1 MVVGG
6 RELGRRGDGKKEKQA
21 RKKESREIGDGE
33 QLLGY
38 VRDLEWRETLG
49 NLWG

>member
-6 RELGRRGDGKKEKQA
+6 RELGRRGDGKKEKQE
-21 RKKESREIGDGE
+21 RKKGNWRWG

-38 VRDLEWRETLG
+38 VRDLEWREKLG